1 MKIIL
6 KPAIIV
12 VAIFTMIISAEAEAG
27 IVKRPSSC
35 RKEIHAPR
43 RNSLSRGSRM
53 ARGLAKQAKKPI
65 CSDIGRRDTNN
76 QVSVDAGAP
85 TDGYSLQCVKDECC
99 TCNNDAACEA
109 KNNCCYPRAADNRY
123 VANGTA
129 PWIVKRTRIDN
140 RLPMLQE
147 QTDRSSTYGYRPHWP
162 AEQDFSG
169 SAQDDYYK

>member
-1 MKIIL
+1 MKIRL
-6 KPAIIV
+6 RPAIIV
-12 VAIFTMIISAEAEAG
+12 VAIFTMILSAKAEAG
-27 IVKRPSSC
+27 IVTSPSGC

-43 RNSLSRGSRM
+43 RNALSRGSRT
-53 ARGLAKQAKKPI
+53 ARVLAKQARKPI
-65 CSDIGRRDTNN
+65 CSDIGRRDTIAKS
-76 QVSVDAGAP
+76 SVDAGTP
-85 TDGYSLQCVKDECC
+85 TDSYSLQCVKDECC
-99 TCNNDAACEA
+99 TCNNESACEA
-109 KNNCCYPRAADNRY
+109 KHDCCYPRAADSRY

-129 PWIVKRTRIDN
+129 PWIVKHTRIEN